1 MYQQTRK
8 ESITPKKTKEMK
20 RFKLHGNTAYWNG
33 LKLKS
38 LNLVTLKEEE
48 TSPIPNGKRMYVNV
62 VSNLYRDE
70 IARKEV
76 LAGEVSDTDKEYILN
91 KLKTS
96 VPNFLLT
103 LDGKV
108 VGYANLHH
116 CHGTK
121 EVEDTTDTESGET
134 PIDIFGGIV
143 DGDLSLLIV
152 PATDTAPARKK
163 EEPKKDY
170 YVRQEVTISV
180 CRKVSATSEEAES
193 LKDSRDLFIRVKDF
207 LDGNFN
213 DDETSYA
220 MYNYR
225 TEVSE

>member
-1 MYQQTRK
+1 
-8 ESITPKKTKEMK
+8 MK

-38 LNLVTLKEEE
+38 LNLSNLKEEE

-62 VSNLYRDE
+62 VDNLYRDE
-70 IARKEV
+70 SARKEV
-76 LAGEVSDTDKEYILN
+76 LVGEVSDTDKEHILN
-91 KLKTS
+91 KLNTS

-116 CHGTK
+116 RHGTK
-121 EVEDTTDTESGET
+121 DVEETTDTESGET

-143 DGDLSLLIV
+143 DGELALLII
-152 PATDTAPARKK
+152 PATATEPARKK
-163 EEPKKDY
+163 EEPKEDY

-180 CRKVSATSEEAES
+180 YQKVSATNEKEAREKATDLLEKVETFLSE
-193 LKDSRDLFIRVKDF
+193 
-207 LDGNFN
+207 NFN
-213 DDETSYA
+213 DDDNGNSYV
-220 MYNYR
+220 MSDYY
-225 TEVSE
+225 TEVRK

>member
-1 MYQQTRK
+1 
-8 ESITPKKTKEMK
+8 MK

-38 LNLVTLKEEE
+38 LNLSNLKEEE

-62 VSNLYRDE
+62 VDNLYRDE
-70 IARKEV
+70 SARKEV
-76 LAGEVSDTDKEYILN
+76 LVGEVSDTDKEHILN

-116 CHGTK
+116 RHGTK
-121 EVEDTTDTESGET
+121 DVEETTDTESGET

-143 DGDLSLLIV
+143 DGELALLII
-152 PATDTAPARKK
+152 PATATEPARKK
-163 EEPKKDY
+163 EEPKEDY

-180 CRKVSATSEEAES
+180 YQKVSATNEKEARE
-193 LKDSRDLFIRVKDF
+193 KATDLLAKVETF
-207 LDGNFN
+207 LDENFSGDGNSYV
-213 DDETSYA
+213 TSDY
-220 MYNYR
+220 Y
-225 TEVSE
+225 TEVRK

>member
-1 MYQQTRK
+1 
-8 ESITPKKTKEMK
+8 MK

-62 VSNLYRDE
+62 VDNLYRDE

-76 LAGEVSDTDKEYILN
+76 LAGEVSNTDKEYILN

-116 CHGTK
+116 RHGTK
-121 EVEDTTDTESGET
+121 DVEDTTDTE

-180 CRKVSATSEEAES
+180 CQKVSATSEEAEA
-193 LKDSRDLFIRVKDF
+193 LKDSRDLFIRIEDF

-220 MYNYR
+220 MHNYR

>member
-1 MYQQTRK
+1 
-8 ESITPKKTKEMK
+8 MK

-38 LNLVTLKEEE
+38 LNLNNLKEEE

-62 VSNLYRDE
+62 VDNLYRDE
-70 IARKEV
+70 SARREV
-76 LAGEVSDTDKEYILN
+76 LVGEVSDTDKEYILN

-116 CHGTK
+116 RHGTK
-121 EVEDTTDTESGET
+121 DVEDTTDTESGET

-143 DGDLSLLIV
+143 DGELALLII
-152 PATDTAPARKK
+152 PATDTTPARKK
-163 EEPKKDY
+163 EEPKKPY

-180 CRKVSATSEEAES
+180 YQKVSATSEKEARENATDLLAKVES
-193 LKDSRDLFIRVKDF
+193 F
-207 LDGNFN
+207 LDENFSGEGNSYV
-213 DDETSYA
+213 TSDYYIDSYKA
-220 MYNYR
+220 
-225 TEVSE
+225 

>member
-1 MYQQTRK
+1 
-8 ESITPKKTKEMK
+8 MK

-108 VGYANLHH
+108 VGYANLHR

-121 EVEDTTDTESGET
+121 EVEETTNTESGEN

-143 DGDLSLLIV
+143 DDDLSLLIV
-152 PATDTAPARKK
+152 PATDTTPARKK
-163 EEPKKDY
+163 EETEKEETEKEY
-170 YVRQEVTISV
+170 YVLQEVTISV
-180 CRKVSATSEEAES
+180 SQKVSATSEEEALENATN
-193 LKDSRDLFIRVKDF
+193 LLAKVEDF
-207 LDGNFN
+207 LGKNFDN
-213 DDETSYA
+213 DETSY
-220 MYNYR
+220 MTSCYR

>member
-1 MYQQTRK
+1 
-8 ESITPKKTKEMK
+8 MK

-108 VGYANLHH
+108 VGYANLHNRY
-116 CHGTK
+116 GTK
-121 EVEDTTDTESGET
+121 KVKDTTDTKSGET

-143 DGDLSLLIV
+143 DDDLSLLIA
-152 PATDTAPARKK
+152 PATDTTPARKK
-163 EEPKKDY
+163 EETEKEETEKEY
-170 YVRQEVTISV
+170 YVLQEVTISV
-180 CRKVSATSEEAES
+180 SQKVSATSEEEALENATN
-193 LKDSRDLFIRVKDF
+193 LLAKVEDF
-207 LDGNFN
+207 LGKNFD
-213 DDETSYA
+213 DDETSY
-220 MYNYR
+220 MTSHYR

>member
-1 MYQQTRK
+1 
-8 ESITPKKTKEMK
+8 MK

-62 VSNLYRDE
+62 VDNLYRDE

-76 LAGEVSDTDKEYILN
+76 LAGEVSDTDKDYILN

-116 CHGTK
+116 RHGTK
-121 EVEDTTDTESGET
+121 DVEDTTDTE

-180 CRKVSATSEEAES
+180 CQKVSATSEEAES
-193 LKDSRDLFIRVKDF
+193 LKDSRDLFIRIEDF

-213 DDETSYA
+213 DDDTSYA

>member
-8 ESITPKKTKEMK
+8 ESITQKAREMK

-38 LNLVTLKEEE
+38 LNLVTLNEEE

-62 VSNLYRDE
+62 VDNLYRDE
-70 IARKEV
+70 SARKEV
-76 LAGEVSDTDKEYILN
+76 LVGEVSNTDKDYILN

-116 CHGTK
+116 RHGTK
-121 EVEDTTDTESGET
+121 DVEDTTDTE
-134 PIDIFGGIV
+134 PIDIFSIF
-143 DGDLSLLIV
+143 DDDFNISADI
-152 PATDTAPARKK
+152 ATLAKLRR
-163 EEPKKDY
+163 ELQEPKKEDY

-180 CRKVSATSEEAES
+180 YQRVSAASKEEALENAT
-193 LKDSRDLFIRVKDF
+193 DLLAKVEDF
-207 LDGNFN
+207 LDENFN
-213 DDETSYA
+213 EEGTSYVTSD
-220 MYNYR
+220 YF
-225 TEVSE
+225 TEVNK

>member
-1 MYQQTRK
+1 
-8 ESITPKKTKEMK
+8 MK

-62 VSNLYRDE
+62 VDNLYRDE

-116 CHGTK
+116 RHGTK
-121 EVEDTTDTESGET
+121 DVEDTTDTE

-180 CRKVSATSEEAES
+180 CQKVSATSEEAEA
-193 LKDSRDLFIRVKDF
+193 LKDSRDLFIRIEDF

>member
-1 MYQQTRK
+1 
-8 ESITPKKTKEMK
+8 MK

-38 LNLVTLKEEE
+38 LNLSNLKEEE

-62 VSNLYRDE
+62 VDNLYRDE
-70 IARKEV
+70 SARKEV
-76 LAGEVSDTDKEYILN
+76 LVGEVSDTDKEYILN
-91 KLKTS
+91 KLNTS

-116 CHGTK
+116 RHGTK
-121 EVEDTTDTESGET
+121 DVEDTTDTET

-143 DGDLSLLIV
+143 DGELALLII
-152 PATDTAPARKK
+152 PATATEPARKK
-163 EEPKKDY
+163 EEPKEDY

-180 CRKVSATSEEAES
+180 YQKVSATNEKEARE
-193 LKDSRDLFIRVKDF
+193 KATDLLAKVETF
-207 LDGNFN
+207 LDENFSGDGNSYV
-213 DDETSYA
+213 TSDY
-220 MYNYR
+220 Y
-225 TEVSE
+225 TEVRK

>member
-1 MYQQTRK
+1 
-8 ESITPKKTKEMK
+8 MK

-38 LNLVTLKEEE
+38 LNLSNLKEEE

-62 VSNLYRDE
+62 VDNLYRDE
-70 IARKEV
+70 SARKEV
-76 LAGEVSDTDKEYILN
+76 LVGEVSDTDKEYILN

-116 CHGTK
+116 RHGTK
-121 EVEDTTDTESGET
+121 DVEETTDTESGET

-143 DGDLSLLIV
+143 DGELALLII
-152 PATDTAPARKK
+152 PATATTPARKK
-163 EEPKKDY
+163 EEPKEDY

-180 CRKVSATSEEAES
+180 YQKVSATSKEEATE
-193 LKDSRDLFIRVKDF
+193 KATDLLSKVETF
-207 LDGNFN
+207 LDENFSGDGNSYV
-213 DDETSYA
+213 TSDY
-220 MYNYR
+220 Y
-225 TEVSE
+225 TEVCK

>member
-1 MYQQTRK
+1 
-8 ESITPKKTKEMK
+8 MK

-62 VSNLYRDE
+62 VDNLYRDE

-116 CHGTK
+116 RHGTK
-121 EVEDTTDTESGET
+121 DVEDTTDTE

-180 CRKVSATSEEAES
+180 CQKVSATSEEAES
-193 LKDSRDLFIRVKDF
+193 LKDSRDLFIRIEDF

>member
-1 MYQQTRK
+1 LYQQKRRK
-8 ESITPKKTKEMK
+8 YNPKNPKEMK

-38 LNLVTLKEEE
+38 INLSNLKEEE

-62 VSNLYRDE
+62 VDNLYRDE
-70 IARKEV
+70 SARKEV
-76 LAGEVSDTDKEYILN
+76 LVGEVSDTDKEYILN
-91 KLKTS
+91 KLNTS

-116 CHGTK
+116 RHGTK
-121 EVEDTTDTESGET
+121 DAEDTTDTET

-143 DGDLSLLIV
+143 DGELALLII
-152 PATDTAPARKK
+152 PATATTPARKK
-163 EEPKKDY
+163 EEPKEDY

-180 CRKVSATSEEAES
+180 YQKVSATNEKEARE
-193 LKDSRDLFIRVKDF
+193 KATDLLAKVETF
-207 LDGNFN
+207 LDENFSGDGNSYV
-213 DDETSYA
+213 TSDY
-220 MYNYR
+220 Y
-225 TEVSE
+225 TEVRK

>member
-1 MYQQTRK
+1 
-8 ESITPKKTKEMK
+8 MK

-70 IARKEV
+70 TTRKEV

-116 CHGTK
+116 RYGTK
-121 EVEDTTDTESGET
+121 KVKDTTNTKSGET
-134 PIDIFGGIV
+134 PIDIFSGIV

-163 EEPKKDY
+163 EETEKEETEKEY
-170 YVRQEVTISV
+170 YVLQEVTISV
-180 CRKVSATSEEAES
+180 SQKVSATSEEEALENATN
-193 LKDSRDLFIRVKDF
+193 LLAKVEDF
-207 LDGNFN
+207 LDKNFDN
-213 DDETSYA
+213 DETSY
-220 MYNYR
+220 MTSCYR

>member
-1 MYQQTRK
+1 
-8 ESITPKKTKEMK
+8 MK

-62 VSNLYRDE
+62 VDNLYRDE

-116 CHGTK
+116 RHGTK
-121 EVEDTTDTESGET
+121 DVEDTTDTE

-152 PATDTAPARKK
+152 PATDTTPARKK

-180 CRKVSATSEEAES
+180 CQKVSATSEEAET
-193 LKDSRDLFIRVKDF
+193 LKDTRDLFIRVKDF

>member
-1 MYQQTRK
+1 M
-8 ESITPKKTKEMK
+8 
-20 RFKLHGNTAYWNG
+20 
-33 LKLKS
+33 
-38 LNLVTLKEEE
+38 VD
-48 TSPIPNGKRMYVNV
+48 
-62 VSNLYRDE
+62 NLYRDQ
-70 IARKEV
+70 IARKEA
-76 LAGEVSDTDKEYILN
+76 LAGEASATDKEHILN

-121 EVEDTTDTESGET
+121 DLEDTTDTKSGEA

-180 CRKVSATSEEAES
+180 CQKVSATSEEAEA
-193 LKDSRDLFIRVKDF
+193 LKDSRDLFIRIEDF

-213 DDETSYA
+213 DDDTSYA

>member
-1 MYQQTRK
+1 
-8 ESITPKKTKEMK
+8 MK

-108 VGYANLHH
+108 VGYANLHR

-121 EVEDTTDTESGET
+121 EVEDTTDTESGEN

-143 DGDLSLLIV
+143 DDDLSLLIV
-152 PATDTAPARKK
+152 PATDTTPARKK
-163 EEPKKDY
+163 EETKKEETEKEY
-170 YVRQEVTISV
+170 YVLQEVTISV
-180 CRKVSATSEEAES
+180 SQKVSATSEEEAES
-193 LKDSRDLFIRVKDF
+193 LKDTKDLFIRIEDF
-207 LDGNFN
+207 LDENFN

-220 MYNYR
+220 MRNYR

>member
-1 MYQQTRK
+1 
-8 ESITPKKTKEMK
+8 MK

-38 LNLVTLKEEE
+38 LNLSNLKEEE

-62 VSNLYRDE
+62 VDNLYRDE
-70 IARKEV
+70 SARKEV
-76 LAGEVSDTDKEYILN
+76 LVGEVSDTDKEHILN

-116 CHGTK
+116 RHGTK
-121 EVEDTTDTESGET
+121 DVEETTDTESGET

-143 DGDLSLLIV
+143 DGELALLII
-152 PATDTAPARKK
+152 PATATTPAKKK
-163 EEPKKDY
+163 EEPKNEEDY
-170 YVRQEVTISV
+170 FVKQEVTISV
-180 CRKVSATSEEAES
+180 YTKVKATCKEEAHSKVPDLLSKVETFLDENFSPSDTCNYVTSDYTSEA
-193 LKDSRDLFIRVKDF
+193 
-207 LDGNFN
+207 
-213 DDETSYA
+213 YHC
-220 MYNYR
+220 
-225 TEVSE
+225 

>member
-1 MYQQTRK
+1 
-8 ESITPKKTKEMK
+8 MK

-38 LNLVTLKEEE
+38 LNLSSLKEEE

-62 VSNLYRDE
+62 VDNLYRDE
-70 IARKEV
+70 SARKEV
-76 LAGEVSDTDKEYILN
+76 LVGEVSDTDKECILD
-91 KLKTS
+91 KLNTS

-116 CHGTK
+116 RHGTK
-121 EVEDTTDTESGET
+121 DVEETTDTESGET

-143 DGDLSLLIV
+143 DGELALLII
-152 PATDTAPARKK
+152 PATATEPARKK
-163 EEPKKDY
+163 EEPKEDY

-180 CRKVSATSEEAES
+180 YQKVSATNEKEARE
-193 LKDSRDLFIRVKDF
+193 KATDLLAKVETF
-207 LDGNFN
+207 LDENFSGDGNSYV
-213 DDETSYA
+213 TSDY
-220 MYNYR
+220 Y
-225 TEVSE
+225 TEVRK

>member
-1 MYQQTRK
+1 
-8 ESITPKKTKEMK
+8 MK

-62 VSNLYRDE
+62 VDNLYRDE

-103 LDGKV
+103 LDVKV

-116 CHGTK
+116 RHGTK
-121 EVEDTTDTESGET
+121 DVEDTTDTE

-143 DGDLSLLIV
+143 DGDRSLLIV
-152 PATDTAPARKK
+152 PATDTTPARKK
-163 EEPKKDY
+163 EETEKEY
-170 YVRQEVTISV
+170 YVLQEVTISV
-180 CRKVSATSEEAES
+180 SQKVSATSEEEALENATN
-193 LKDSRDLFIRVKDF
+193 LLAKVEDF
-207 LDGNFN
+207 LDKNFDN
-213 DDETSYA
+213 DETSY
-220 MYNYR
+220 MTSCYR

>member
-1 MYQQTRK
+1 
-8 ESITPKKTKEMK
+8 MK

-62 VSNLYRDE
+62 VDNLYRDE

-116 CHGTK
+116 RHGTQD
-121 EVEDTTDTESGET
+121 VEDTTDTE

-152 PATDTAPARKK
+152 PATDTTPARKK
-163 EEPKKDY
+163 EETEKEETEKEY
-170 YVRQEVTISV
+170 YVLQEVTISV
-180 CRKVSATSEEAES
+180 SQKVSATSEEEALENATN
-193 LKDSRDLFIRVKDF
+193 LLAKVEDF
-207 LDGNFN
+207 LDKNFDN
-213 DDETSYA
+213 DETSY
-220 MYNYR
+220 MTSCYR